1 MLRKLAAGILCAA
14 LTFSLA
20 SCKDTTWSYKVED
33 TTITSGMYITFQMN
47 AYMDAQGLA
56 EDSSKSVLEQKIEGK
71 NAADWINSKVLE
83 SAKSYVAV
91 EKKFDELGLTLSDS
105 DKNKINTQLE
115 NMWSYYQNV
124 YEPNGAGKQSFKKI
138 LQNSYKSNL
147 IFKKYYDEK
156 GLEEVSKA
164 DLLKEFTE
172 NYALVKYIQMPMKD
186 AKGNKLKT
194 EGKAKLKKKAEAYVA
209 RLNKGEKIDDLIK
222 EYEKIL
228 EKEKNAANSTS
239 SNSTSSGSAS
249 SSASSAAASSAV
261 SSAPVSS
268 AAVSSAAATSSGSA
282 SSGSAS
288 SGSASSGT
296 TSSGSKEEEKTDP
309 NEVMIYKENETLTK
323 KFKDGIF
330 GAKNGVPTIVED
342 DENYYVTIRYDLSK
356 NEKRFKDYH
365 DTLLQNLKGDEF
377 KEKLNTWSKDYK
389 VETNADSEKR
399 YTLKKI
405 KFPSYS

>member
-1 MLRKLAAGILCAA
+1 
-14 LTFSLA
+14 
-20 SCKDTTWSYKVED
+20 
-33 TTITSGMYITFQMN
+33 
-47 AYMDAQGLA
+47 MDAQGLA
-56 EDSSKSVLEQKIEGK
+56 EDTSKSVLEQKIEGK
-71 NAADWINSKVLE
+71 DAAEWINSKVLE

-91 EKKFDELGLTLSDS
+91 EKKFNELGLTLSDS

-115 NMWSYYQNV
+115 NMWSYYQSI
-124 YEPNGAGKQSFKKI
+124 YEPNGAGKQSVKKV

-164 DLLKEFTE
+164 DLMKEFTE

-194 EGKAKLKKKAEAYVA
+194 EGKAELKKKAEAYVA

-222 EYEKIL
+222 EYEDIL

-239 SNSTSSGSAS
+239 SGAAS

-261 SSAPVSS
+261 SSAPASS
-268 AAVSSAAATSSGSA
+268 AAASSAAATSSA
-282 SSGSAS
+282 V
-288 SGSASSGT
+288 SSGT
-296 TSSGSKEEEKTDP
+296 TSSGASSGSKEEEETDP
-309 NEVMIYKENETLTK
+309 NEVMIYKENETLTQ

-356 NEKRFKDYH
+356 NEDRFEDYH
-365 DTLLQNLKGDEF
+365 DTLLQNLKGDEYE
-377 KEKLNTWSKDYK
+377 EKLNTWSKDYK
-389 VETNADSEKR
+389 VETNEASEKR
-399 YTLKKI
+399 YTVKKI